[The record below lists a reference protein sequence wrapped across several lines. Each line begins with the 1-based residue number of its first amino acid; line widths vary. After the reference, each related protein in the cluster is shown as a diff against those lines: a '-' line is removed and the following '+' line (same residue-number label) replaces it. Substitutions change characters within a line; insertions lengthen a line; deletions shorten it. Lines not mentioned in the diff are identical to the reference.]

1 MRSKKLQTKELPEFN
16 RAPLTKDSILF
27 IFQLRDYYQYKGT
40 KYMWNISKILYI
52 LRITQDQ
59 NGSINKIALT
69 HVSVNEQVNYCT
81 EEKIF
86 NNWITFANEPYT
98 LLLGMYEWNSLS
110 NFSNEW
116 QYLKEYLMHASVF
129 YSLDMRFLARF
140 TSV

>member
-1 MRSKKLQTKELPEFN
+1 MEIYASSTEKVFYLYQLERWMRSKKLQTKELPEFN

-110 NFSNEW
+110 NFSSNEW
-116 QYLKEYLMHASVF
+116 QYLK
-129 YSLDMRFLARF
+129 
-140 TSV
+140 